1 MGLLVLAV
9 TVSAA
14 IGGYIVARNF
24 VRRRLRFVD
33 GVHNPVFPW
42 VAGVFAALIA
52 WPAALLPIITAG
64 TAAIFGIG
72 AGIGTASGVKALRR
86 GDG

>member
-1 MGLLVLAV
+1 MGPIALAV
-9 TVSAA
+9 TVAA
-14 IGGYIVARNF
+14 ALGGFVIARNF

-33 GVHNPVFPW
+33 GVHSPIFPFA
-42 VAGVFAALIA
+42 AGVLAAVIA
-52 WPAALLPIITAG
+52 WPMALLPIVTGG
-64 TAAIFGIG
+64 TAAVFGIG

>member
-1 MGLLVLAV
+1 MGLLALAV
-9 TVSAA
+9 TVAA
-14 IGGYIVARNF
+14 AVGGFTVARNF

-33 GVHNPVFPW
+33 GVYNPVFP
-42 VAGVFAALIA
+42 FAAGLIA
-52 WPAALLPIITAG
+52 AVVALPVALLPVVTTV

-72 AGIGTASGVKALRR
+72 AGVGTASGVKALRR

>member
-1 MGLLVLAV
+1 VNLIYLAV
-9 TVSAA
+9 TVAA
-14 IGGYIVARNF
+14 AVAGFVIARNF

-33 GVHNPVFPW
+33 GVHSPIFP
-42 VAGVFAALIA
+42 FAAGLLAAVVA
-52 WPAALLPIITAG
+52 WPAALLPIVTG
-64 TAAIFGIG
+64 VTAAVFGIG

>member
-1 MGLLVLAV
+1 MGLIALGITIAAAV
-9 TVSAA
+9 
-14 IGGYIVARNF
+14 GGFVVAKNF

-33 GVHNPVFPW
+33 GVNNPVLPIAAGLLAAV
-42 VAGVFAALIA
+42 VAL
-52 WPAALLPIITAG
+52 PAALLPIVTMG

-72 AGIGTASGVKALRR
+72 AGVGTASGVKALRR

>member
-1 MGLLVLAV
+1 VIAAV
-9 TVSAA
+9 
-14 IGGYIVARNF
+14 VA
-24 VRRRLRFVD
+24 L
-33 GVHNPVFPW
+33 PV
-42 VAGVFAALIA
+42 
-52 WPAALLPIITAG
+52 ALLPIVTMG